1 MARLRK
7 GITMRSSM
15 ACSLI
20 LVFAFASPAPTATL
34 HPALKTAQISP
45 VAPNP
50 SAQPERGVVVQRAG
64 SASHVLSPDRIA
76 ALPRVTQRVGS
87 MTGRGEQQND
97 WTGPLLWTVLDAAG
111 VLNTGDQREQA
122 HLAVRIIAA
131 DGYAAVVS
139 VGEISPLLA
148 DRPILLADEL
158 NGAPLPDHSL
168 RLIVPGD
175 RLGARS
181 VRDVIRIDIE

>member
-1 MARLRK
+1 
-7 GITMRSSM
+7 MRSSI
-15 ACSLI
+15 ACCLSLL
-20 LVFAFASPAPTATL
+20 LVFALPASAETIDPT
-34 HPALKTAQISP
+34 LKTAQISP
-45 VAPNP
+45 VAPVE
-50 SAQPERGVVVQRAG
+50 SAQPERGLAVQRAG
-64 SASHVLSPDRIA
+64 SASRVLGPERLA

-97 WTGPLLWTVLDAAG
+97 WTGPLLWEVLGASG
-111 VLNTGDQREQA
+111 MLNGATPREQA
-122 HLAVRIIAA
+122 HLAVRITGA
-131 DGYAAVVS
+131 DGYAAVIS
-139 VGEISPLLA
+139 LGEISPQLA

-181 VRDVIRIDIE
+181 VRDVVRIDIE